1 MNYNTMKEVIFNLI
15 VNSSRSIIEGYLH
28 TLSTQ
33 YDIPYNTVV
42 DDFNEYDSYMWS
54 IERT

>member
-15 VNSSRSIIEGYLH
+15 INSSRSIIEGYLH